1 MFVLWCVFMWSVKK
15 TGHWNPE
22 QYTLSTLMG
31 IAWSEMIYIYLFLCN
46 SHVPRDYWV
55 YITNKWFSLFVPYAF
70 SIISLVHIA
79 LPALSQCHLHFPRIH
94 YQAVAICIAFI
105 PQVAPHMEITHYIP
119 SENIAVEF
127 CSTNHRLHC
136 YLVITSLF
144 YVWNHSTTGLQIE
157 KANYLTN
164 VHLLSWG
171 GHDFFFFLLYF
182 SPACALPLSS
192 TAGRQKE
199 VRATEVLFWLFI
211 HGFSI

>member
-1 MFVLWCVFMWSVKK
+1 MILFICLWCIQHLIPC
-15 TGHWNPE
+15 THCNP
-22 QYTLSTLMG
+22 S
-31 IAWSEMIYIYLFLCN
+31 
-46 SHVPRDYWV
+46 
-55 YITNKWFSLFVPYAF
+55 SLFN
-70 SIISLVHIA
+70 I
-79 LPALSQCHLHFPRIH
+79 
-94 YQAVAICIAFI
+94 ICIF
-105 PQVAPHMEITHYIP
+105 HTYIIELLQYVWILSLRLHHIWKLTQYIQ

-127 CSTNHRLHC
+127 CSTNHRLHR

-144 YVWNHSTTGLQIE
+144 YVWNRSTMGLQIE

-171 GHDFFFFLLYF
+171 GHDFFSSPLFL
-182 SPACALPLSS
+182 SCALPLSS